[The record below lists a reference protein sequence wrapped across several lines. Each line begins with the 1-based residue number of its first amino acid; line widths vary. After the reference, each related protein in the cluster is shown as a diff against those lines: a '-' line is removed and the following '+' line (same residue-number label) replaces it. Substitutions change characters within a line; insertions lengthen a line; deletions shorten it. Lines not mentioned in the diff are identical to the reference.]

1 MDTLRAAYNAWLER
15 TNPLAGLSVR
25 RAQSLYDAA
34 RAWGSPRLQY
44 TYDEIELT
52 DPVLL
57 TCTERRASAI
67 ASMGWKFKAQAAADP
82 VLAKEQRDALQT
94 FANGIMNLTEALEH
108 LLVVE
113 PGMPRDAVRP

>member
-57 TCTERRASAI
+57 TCTERTRPTLS
-67 ASMGWKFKAQAAADP
+67 
-82 VLAKEQRDALQT
+82 
-94 FANGIMNLTEALEH
+94 
-108 LLVVE
+108 
-113 PGMPRDAVRP
+113 PG